1 MNVRYTARAHDD
13 LADIT
18 AYLDQRSP
26 KAAHSVR
33 RAIETSVA
41 LLGDFPELAQATDVP
56 GVRELTIVRY
66 PYKVYYAVDGG
77 DVWIL
82 HIRDARRKPW
92 TEEVQS

>member
-1 MNVRYTARAHDD
+1 MIVRYTARASDD

-18 AYLDQRSP
+18 AYLDQHSP
-26 KAAHSVR
+26 KAASSVR

-41 LLGDFPELAQATDVP
+41 LLGDFPELAPATDIP

-66 PYKVYYAVDGG
+66 PYKVYYVPQGG
-77 DVWIL
+77 EVWIL

-92 TEEVQS
+92 IEEIRS

>member
-1 MNVRYTARAHDD
+1 MNVRYTARAYDD
-13 LADIT
+13 LAGIT

-41 LLGDFPELAQATDVP
+41 LLGDFPELAPATDIS

-66 PYKVYYAVDGG
+66 PYKVYYIAESGE
-77 DVWIL
+77 VWIL

-92 TEEVQS
+92 IEDARS